1 MKSTQTAAPIVLTHH
16 ERLAAIRAYNSQ
28 TRTDM
33 TRAQLVDHLIDSINR
48 ERCGEDYRSVR
59 EMEQR

>member
-1 MKSTQTAAPIVLTHH
+1 MKTSTATEPIVLSHH

-28 TRTDM
+28 ARTDM
-33 TRAQLVDHLIDSINR
+33 TRAQLVDHIIDSINR
-48 ERCGEDYRSVR
+48 ERCGDDYAVR